1 MFRAGEDKR
10 RALWA
15 GHDDKSKGSVK
26 GAGAGAADGW

>member
-10 RALWA
+10 RALLV

-26 GAGAGAADGW
+26 GAGAGAAGSW